1 MLKTTKKQEADIVA
15 PAESPDDKS
24 LDITLRP
31 LKLADFI
38 GQKKIKESLQI
49 FLEAARNR
57 KETLDHLLFYG
68 PPGIGKTS
76 LANIIA
82 REMNVN
88 IKSTSGPAIERAGD
102 LASLLTNLEPNDIL
116 FIDEIHRLPRVVEE
130 VLYPAMEDW
139 NLDIILGKGP
149 GARSVKLDLPRFT
162 LIGATTRYA
171 SLSSPLRDRFG
182 SVYRLDYYEPEEID
196 HIVRRSGKK
205 KILKIPVKEGASE
218 ETAKRSRRTP
228 RIANRLLRRA
238 RDYAQVR
245 GSGVITPII
254 AREALDMLSIDDVGL
269 DQNDRRILQIIIEQF
284 GGGPVGI
291 QTLAAATSE
300 EMATIED
307 IYEPYLMRI
316 GFLNRTP
323 KGRIATP
330 NAYQH
335 LKMKPPA
342 DHNSKLL

>member
-196 HIVRRSGKK
+196 HIVRRSGK
-205 KILKIPVKEGASE
+205 ILNIPVQEGASE
-218 ETAKRSRRTP
+218 EIAKRSRRTP

>member
-1 MLKTTKKQEADIVA
+1 MLRTTKKQEADIVA

-88 IKSTSGPAIERAGD
+88 IKPTSGPAIERAGD

-196 HIVRRSGKK
+196 HIVRRSGK
-205 KILKIPVKEGASE
+205 ILNIPVQEGASE
-218 ETAKRSRRTP
+218 EIAKRSSRTR
-228 RIANRLLRRA
+228 RIANRLLRQA